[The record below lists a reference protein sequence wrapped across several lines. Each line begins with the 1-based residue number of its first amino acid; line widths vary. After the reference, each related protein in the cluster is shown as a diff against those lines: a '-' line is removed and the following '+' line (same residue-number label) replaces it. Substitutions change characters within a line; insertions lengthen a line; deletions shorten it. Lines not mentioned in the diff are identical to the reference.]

1 MYAFICITNII
12 LANWPEFLRNCRSQ
26 SLHSWVKKLQWDGS
40 NLSHFHG
47 EGCDWANHPKSTKS
61 LDDLDVRY
69 QHGSSPKIFQVSTHH
84 FFQLQRLFA
93 LKVIFKP
100 WQPCCFR
107 TEKRYIHFHLA
118 WQHRHDFEFQIR
130 KAKPEKCATPS
141 GRSMENRLRYEE
153 ICSAY
158 LLLGQ
163 LSCTASGSEN
173 LAQAQVVTHTT
184 CRTQE
189 GISRSLEKKRPEFS
203 NVASK
208 F

>member
-118 WQHRHDFEFQIR
+118 WQHCHDFEFQIR
-130 KAKPEKCATPS
+130 KAKPENCATPG
-141 GRSMENRLRYEE
+141 GRSIEYIYHGMTRYVLH
-153 ICSAY
+153 ICCLDNY
-158 LLLGQ
+158 
-163 LSCTASGSEN
+163 
-173 LAQAQVVTHTT
+173 LAQRVARKILHKPKLL
-184 CRTQE
+184 RTQ
-189 GISRSLEKKRPEFS
+189 RVALKKEFQDLWKKKGQNS
-203 NVASK
+203 AM
-208 F
+208 